1 MATFKDRALID
12 AVENSDLDGVTKA
25 LRDGADPNARKRV
38 TLTCDIQAGRFTDTI
53 SAESAIVRAVVT
65 GRADV
70 VEALL
75 VAGAVVNGAALEWV
89 LPNHAANSAWPGQKK
104 DYWDSSRWRWKITFP
119 SVLSFALGRGGKS
132 TNNQSPTDDSGWN
145 QSDTDKGIIRLN
157 KRGSDVILQN
167 PKDENQAFEK
177 ITLEPRLEIIAVLLK
192 HGAAITNEV
201 RAFIRGYH
209 DRQIK
214 DLVEA
219 KAQNELEVVL
229 ASMVP
234 NAMSNVELA
243 KLVAEQGKHMAALS
257 SQLAEQGKQITALAK
272 QLTSLEVENAALKV
286 DNAALKVDNSAL
298 KGASL
303 SLKNDLSTTERRTL
317 DLERRCATLETSP
330 PARTLQADSSFSPQL
345 HTSYHPGTSRLAD
358 IDRRVLLVERELAT
372 LRGNPLPSAPPPPI
386 DVKRLLWAVARFD
399 PSGPDEI
406 HVAVGHQVF
415 VNLQYPDGWGTG
427 LNTTTNQQGFFPMGC
442 LSDDP
447 SALNLNPGSG
457 SNTASFARRVA
468 SVDRVGTPVA
478 GQQGVG
484 GGAGGY
490 QNQAYA
496 PLTTQLRGTWDGR

>member
-12 AVENSDLDGVTKA
+12 AVENSDIEGVNKA

-38 TLTCDIQAGRFTDTI
+38 TLTCDTKAGRLTDTI

-75 VAGAVVNGAALEWV
+75 VAGAVVNGGALEWV
-89 LPNHAANSAWPGQKK
+89 LPPWTGNWQGQSK
-104 DYWDSSRWRWKITFP
+104 DWWDSYRWYYKIAFP

-132 TNNQSPTDDSGWN
+132 TENYANFSSWN

-157 KRGSDVILQN
+157 KRGGDVILQN

-177 ITLEPRLEIIAVLLK
+177 ITLEPRPEVIAVLLK

-219 KAQNELEVVL
+219 KAQNELEAVL

-243 KLVAEQGKHMAALS
+243 KLVAEHGKHMAALS
-257 SQLAEQGKQITALAK
+257 SQLAEQGKQITALAE

-303 SLKNDLSTTERRTL
+303 SLKNDLSTTDRRTL

-330 PARTLQADSSFSPQL
+330 PTRTLQADSNVPPQL

-358 IDRRVLLVERELAT
+358 IDRRVLLVERELGT
-372 LRGNPLPSAPPPPI
+372 LRGNPLPSAPPPPM
-386 DVKRLLWAVARFD
+386 DVKRLLWAVVRFD

-427 LNTTTNQQGFFPMGC
+427 LNTTTNQQGFFPMDC
-442 LSDDP
+442 LSENP
-447 SALNLNPGSG
+447 SAPNLNPGSG

-468 SVDRVGTPVA
+468 SVDGVGTPVG
-478 GQQGVG
+478 GQQGVS

-490 QNQAYA
+490 QNPAYA
-496 PLTTQLRGTWDGR
+496 PLTTQLSGTWDGRVGGG